1 MEYNYISHAFSRCQY
16 LTWSLCSIIAF
27 LGDNSVVAVWPARP
41 FLSMWRVWLTRL
53 THSHTHTP
61 ESLFLYP
68 KHHTNYHP
76 HQNKRVPHPEREKD
90 NGIVP
95 CNDVVCSQREQQ
107 RKHQKAA
114 AHHKV
119 TEERTYKGTCPY
131 SLQTITFGCCGHIL
145 FLQQLEEALLV
156 PSFSPGVESVDEFF
170 EVHDVLQRHLCLNI
184 RA

>member
-1 MEYNYISHAFSRCQY
+1 MSAFY
-16 LTWSLCSIIAF
+16 LTTMFDNCVSRRQLSSCSVTSQTVP
-27 LGDNSVVAVWPARP
+27 LYVKGVAYE
-41 FLSMWRVWLTRL
+41 TNTL
-53 THSHTHTP
+53 THTHHTHTHTHTP